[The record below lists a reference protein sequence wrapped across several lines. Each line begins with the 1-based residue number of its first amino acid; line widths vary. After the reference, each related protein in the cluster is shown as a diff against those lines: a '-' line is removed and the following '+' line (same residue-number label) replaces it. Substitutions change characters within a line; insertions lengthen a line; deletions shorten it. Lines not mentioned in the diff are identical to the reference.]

1 MDAAQWDPAP
11 FFFFFGSTYFV
22 SSCVMSGVYCVFCFV
37 EAMAS
42 GFRLSETV
50 SP

>member
-11 FFFFFGSTYFV
+11 FFGSTYFAM
-22 SSCVMSGVYCVFCFV
+22 CPPVMSGVYCVFYV
-37 EAMAS
+37 VGAMAS
-42 GFRLSETV
+42 GSRLSETV